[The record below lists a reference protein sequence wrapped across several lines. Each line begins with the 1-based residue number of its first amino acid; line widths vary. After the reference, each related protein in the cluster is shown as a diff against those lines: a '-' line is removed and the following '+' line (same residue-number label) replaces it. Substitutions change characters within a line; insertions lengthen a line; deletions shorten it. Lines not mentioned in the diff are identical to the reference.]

1 MRRVLGCALVLLLAA
16 GAGGQQSQI
25 RKLRNSKHDF
35 SQSSGAAIKATSL
48 DATCVFCH
56 APHRAQAMA
65 PLWNHSLP
73 QGVTYQVYQSSTEQS
88 PVAQPGGGS
97 KLCLSC
103 HDGTVALGDTVNN
116 GQIPFQGMST
126 DQKLPA
132 TSPSNLAGP
141 SLSLASNHPVGFV
154 PSLSNSQIMNP
165 PAGDPV
171 KLDSQGMLQCTTCHD
186 PHVEDNDPV
195 ELRFLMKNNS
205 GSALCTT
212 CHDPRGGAGSSLW
225 SWSGTQGQPSSH
237 KTSAAAYT
245 SETSGGASWLGSHT
259 GYTTVA
265 QNGCGSCHRSHT
277 AHETARLLKGET
289 DQVCFQCH
297 DGNPQTAIAD
307 VKSEFTRK
315 PYTHPSLGPQ
325 PDHDPAEAPDQI
337 VSRHAA
343 CDDCHNPHAARSD
356 SSPLTPPQL
365 SGALLGESGINS
377 GGAALDPRRGTAEAQ
392 YEYEICFKC
401 HSYNLNQP
409 QQPGYGTYGAL
420 PSRQTRSL
428 DLRQAFANSP
438 SWHPVVR
445 PRGLSTGPGG
455 DVPSLITDA
464 GVAIPG
470 RILSSASQIYCT
482 DCHNS
487 DDNRNLG
494 PGNTGPVGPHGS
506 VYPHIL
512 ERNYQVET
520 PMGAP
525 GHTAGIPYS
534 SANYALC
541 LQCHS
546 EQSLLND
553 ESFPHREHM
562 QVTSCATCHDPHGVP
577 NGSAVNNAAL
587 IDFDLNIVAPYQGQM
602 QFVKGAG
609 HHGTCTLTC
618 HNQDHASTSY

>member
-1 MRRVLGCALVLLLAA
+1 MRRFLGGVVLVLVLAG
-16 GAGGQQSQI
+16 GAGGQQGEI

-35 SQSSGAAIKATSL
+35 SQSSGAQVKATSL

-56 APHRAQAMA
+56 APHRAQPLA

-73 QGVTYQVYQSSTEQS
+73 QGVTYQVYQSTTQQA
-88 PVAQPGGGS
+88 PVPQPGGGS

-103 HDGTVALGDTVNN
+103 HDGTLALGDTVNN
-116 GQIPFQGMST
+116 GQIPFQNLPA

-132 TSPSNLAGP
+132 TSASNLAGT
-141 SLSLASNHPVGFV
+141 SLSLASNHPLGFAPTV
-154 PSLSNSQIMNP
+154 TPQLKNP

-186 PHVEDNDPV
+186 PHVEDNDPI
-195 ELRFLMKNNS
+195 ELRFLVKNNS
-205 GSALCTT
+205 GSALCVT
-212 CHDPRGGAGSSLW
+212 CHDPRGGVGSSLW
-225 SWSGTQGQPSSH
+225 SWSGTQGAPSSH
-237 KTSAAAYT
+237 QASAATYNA
-245 SETSGGASWLGSHT
+245 ETNGGVSWLGSHT
-259 GYTTVA
+259 GYTTTA
-265 QNGCGSCHRSHT
+265 QNGCASCHRSHT
-277 AHETARLLKGET
+277 AHEAARLLKGET

-315 PYTHPSLGPQ
+315 PYTHPALGPQ

-337 VSRHAA
+337 VTRHAA

-356 SSPLTPPQL
+356 PAPLSPPQL
-365 SGALLGESGINS
+365 SGALLGLTGINA
-377 GGAALDPRRGTAEAQ
+377 GGAALDPRHGSAEAQ
-392 YEYEICFKC
+392 YEYETCLKC

-409 QQPGYGTYGAL
+409 QQPGYGTYGTL
-420 PSRQTRSL
+420 PNRQTRSI
-428 DLRQAFANSP
+428 DLRQALNSSP
-438 SWHPVVR
+438 SWHPVVK
-445 PRGLSTGPGG
+445 PRGLSTGPGS

-494 PGNTGPVGPHGS
+494 PGNSGPSGPHGS

-512 ERNYQVET
+512 QRNYQIEP

-534 SANYALC
+534 PASYALC

-553 ESFPHREHM
+553 ESFPHREHL
-562 QVTSCATCHDPHGVP
+562 QVTSCSTCHDPHGVP
-577 NGSAVNNAAL
+577 NGSALNNAAL
-587 IDFDLNIVAPYQGQM
+587 INFDLNIVAPYQGQVK
-602 QFVKGAG
+602 FVKGAG
-609 HHGTCTLTC
+609 HHGSCTLTC
-618 HNQDHASTSY
+618 HGDDHAAKSY